1 MFINAF
7 YLIVTSGFSLNCWS
21 NPMFLPTVE
30 CWVQVPSFR
39 CPKSDINELLLALFA
54 FSPSVTVSNIA
65 NHSILQTGFLVG
77 QIRLGMASV
86 SVSLDGGPYSNAL
99 INGLNWRYQLPAQA
113 VTGTH
118 WNVGTKHTISVI
130 AADGSGNRTPPIV
143 FTVIKGINH
152 DTDGDGFSDVVITA
166 VPSNAVQG
174 YGLVFL
180 AHGNTGL
187 PSSSPDSILT
197 DGLAGG
203 SYFGD
208 RIGVGDFNG
217 DGYADIVVGS
227 QAAPGFSTFGYVYI
241 FHSSG
246 QSGVTSQNINTGG
259 TYNSLIK
266 GHASGDRLGSFVMG
280 GDLNNDG
287 YDDAILTSPWSGG
300 LGYVIYSLGTA
311 GVPSK
316 DLSVTSAD
324 ITYNFGGNDDF
335 GLQSAVGDINAD
347 GYTDLV
353 VSAPTYNAQQ
363 GRLYI
368 FVSNSGAIPGAPQ
381 QYLLGPTSP
390 APGCTAGTG
399 CNFGSSFVLAD
410 FNGDS
415 CADLGVGGNTF
426 NTNQGIVF
434 VFNSNCGS
442 VTPYSSVPNATLI
455 GPALATCTGGTNCS
469 FGSSV
474 STGDT
479 NGDGYSDLFVGAYL
493 ASAGYGNAYL
503 FRSPGSIGFSNVDL
517 SSGGTASSVLTGS
530 GAGLNFGI
538 FTALQDIT
546 GDGMSDLLVSAS
558 TGAGTVFYFKSTGV
572 SGPGNQNLSAGGIAT
587 SVLTVPFGQNFGNAI
602 ALNRDGSEKNV
613 GLLVPS
619 LEQTMIIV
627 FK

>member
-1 MFINAF
+1 M
-7 YLIVTSGFSLNCWS
+7 
-21 NPMFLPTVE
+21 
-30 CWVQVPSFR
+30 
-39 CPKSDINELLLALFA
+39 ALFA
-54 FSPSVTVSNIA
+54 LSPSVTVSNIA

-86 SVSLDGGPYSNAL
+86 SVSLDGGPYSNAA
-99 INGLNWRYQLPAQA
+99 INGLSWRYQLPAQA

-130 AADGSGNRTPPIV
+130 AADGAGNRTVPQV
-143 FTVIKGINH
+143 FTVVKGINH
-152 DTDGDGFSDVVITA
+152 DTDGDGFPDLIVSN
-166 VPSNAVQG
+166 SLGNAVQG

-187 PSSSPDSILT
+187 PSSSPDTILT
-197 DGLAGG
+197 DGLAN
-203 SYFGD
+203 SSFFGD
-208 RIGVGDFNG
+208 RIGAGDFNA
-217 DGYADIVVGS
+217 DGYADIIIGS
-227 QAAPGFSTFGYVYI
+227 QAAPAFSTFGYAYI

-246 QSGVTSQNINTGG
+246 QKGVTSQNLSSGG

-300 LGYVIYSLGTA
+300 LGYIIYSQGIA

-316 DLSVTSAD
+316 DLSVTAAD

-335 GLQSAVGDINAD
+335 GLMAAVGDINAD

-368 FVSNSGAIPGAPQ
+368 FVSTAGSIPGAPQ
-381 QYLLGPTSP
+381 QYVLGPNAP
-390 APGCTAGTG
+390 APGCSAGTG
-399 CNFGSSFVLAD
+399 CSLASFVLAD

-434 VFNSNCGS
+434 IYNSNCSS
-442 VTPYSSVPNATLI
+442 VTPYSAIPSATLT
-455 GPALATCTGGTNCS
+455 GPALATCNGGTNCS
-469 FGSSV
+469 FGNSV

-479 NGDGYSDLFVGAYL
+479 NGDGYPDLFVGAYL
-493 ASAGYGNAYL
+493 SSAGYGNAYL
-503 FRSPGSIGFSNVDL
+503 FQSAGSSGISSVDL
-517 SSGGTASSVLTGS
+517 SAGGTPTSVLTGS
-530 GAGLNFGI
+530 AAGLNFGNFI
-538 FTALQDIT
+538 ALQDIT
-546 GDGMSDLLVSAS
+546 GDGMSDLLV
-558 TGAGTVFYFKSTGV
+558 GAPGGGSGTVFYFKSNGL
-572 SGPGNQNLSAGGIAT
+572 SGAGNQNLSAGGVAT
-587 SVLTVPFGQNFGNAI
+587 SVLTVPFGQSFGNTI
-602 ALNRDGSEKNV
+602 ALNRDDSEKII

-619 LEQTMIIV
+619 LERTWLNV
-627 FK
+627 FQ